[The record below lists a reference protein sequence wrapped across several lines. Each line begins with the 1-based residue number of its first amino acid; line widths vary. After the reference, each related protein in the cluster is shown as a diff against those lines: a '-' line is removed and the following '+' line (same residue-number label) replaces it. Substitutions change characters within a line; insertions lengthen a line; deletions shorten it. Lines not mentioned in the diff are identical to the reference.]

1 MRNSLYKDHLRRKSF
16 FSSESNRLFFKALAC
31 NQILPVKFRLSFFS
45 ALHYKPRNSSITRL
59 RNRCLITGRGRGV
72 LPEFG
77 LSRMEFK
84 RRVEKGE
91 IPGIRKAS

>member
-1 MRNSLYKDHLRRKSF
+1 MRNSLYKDFLRRKHF
-16 FSSESNRLFFKALAC
+16 FFSESNRLFFQALAC
-31 NQILPVKFRLSFFS
+31 NKILPLRFRLSFFS
-45 ALHYKPRNSSITRL
+45 ALHSLPRNTSITRL